1 MYYYGQGYTYP
12 QGGCNYYQPTS
23 NNNSWGGIFAV
34 VLVLFILLVIIGC
47 GCSNQVPNGGI

>member
-1 MYYYGQGYTYP
+1 MYYYGQGYAYP
-12 QGGCNYYQPTS
+12 QGGYGCYTPT

-47 GCSNQVPNGGI
+47 GCANGVNNGGI

>member
-12 QGGCNYYQPTS
+12 QGGCNCYQPT
-23 NNNSWGGIFAV
+23 NNQSWGGIFAV

-47 GCSNQVPNGGI
+47 GCNNGLINGGL